1 MKNVILIGLRGS
13 GKTRVG
19 AALAARLG
27 WAFVDTDD
35 LIERTRQRSI
45 AEIFSSE
52 GEAAFRSLEV
62 ETIASVARGCRQ
74 VISAGGG
81 AVLSARNR
89 RLLRNAGIC
98 VWLTAPPEVLNARM
112 ESDPRTASSRPA
124 LTGQAGL
131 AEMRWLL
138 EQRRGLYAEVAH
150 HDVDTTGRTVE
161 QVVEAV
167 LALLD

>member
-1 MKNVILIGLRGS
+1 MKNIILIGLRGS

-35 LIERTRQRSI
+35 LIERTKQRSI
-45 AEIFSSE
+45 AEIFTAE

-62 ETIASVARGCRQ
+62 ETIADVARGCRR
-74 VISAGGG
+74 VISVGGG

-98 VWLTAPPEVLNARM
+98 VLNARM

-124 LTGQAGL
+124 LTEQAGL

-150 HDVDTTGRTVE
+150 HEVDTTGRTVE

-167 LALLD
+167 LAVLD